1 MVQTLCWFYITN
13 VVLALRLEND
23 RKNRPCDY
31 SLKSAKNMDKE
42 IRDLEYGPPPLTT
55 QCVAIVVAMMR

>member
-1 MVQTLCWFYITN
+1 